1 MIHILVNY
9 ICWTNE
15 INWTSNDHT
24 ICLVDIESPGF
35 ASKKKCFV
43 SKEQTIKIN
52 INKNPLSKE
61 RNSNCKDFSLTM
73 VANKNLL
80 SKENDSKCK
89 DLSLAYYKL
98 FIAKK
103 CNSIVSMSI
112 VFCVETWKYIGK
124 NSFFFPKQYVGML
137 FLRDIE
143 NMVDSFLIKEHL
155 CCYLEYIAFS
165 RFFGRQ
171 ISIFVCKYLCF

>member
-1 MIHILVNY
+1 MIHIFVNY

-24 ICLVDIESPGF
+24 ICLVHIESSGF
-35 ASKKKCFV
+35 ASKKKSFV

-61 RNSNCKDFSLTM
+61 RNSNCKDLSLTM

-80 SKENDSKCK
+80 SKEKNSKCK

-103 CNSIVSMSI
+103 CNSIFSTSVIKVGVPLKNLKAFFGFMCRYLKI
-112 VFCVETWKYIGK
+112 YWKEQLLLPKTICGHVILKRYWKYGR
-124 NSFFFPKQYVGML
+124 FFPDKGTFVLLPGIY
-137 FLRDIE
+137 
-143 NMVDSFLIKEHL
+143 
-155 CCYLEYIAFS
+155 C
-165 RFFGRQ
+165 
-171 ISIFVCKYLCF
+171 IF